1 MSDVR
6 SVRLNMEAT
15 TETPP
20 PKSHIGERKKLRFPD
35 GSVRWYRIAD
45 EIRKFQSSNEQ
56 KYFCLQK
63 LKYEDGDDEETR
75 FGYYIIGKKKR
86 MRGKWV
92 WGQYCPLLPK
102 GDFEEIIKLAIE
114 KGWITA

>member
-1 MSDVR
+1 M
-6 SVRLNMEAT
+6 N
-15 TETPP
+15 ETREPP
-20 PKSHIGERKKLRFPD
+20 PIRSHKDERKKLRFPD
-35 GSVRWYRIAD
+35 GTVRWYQIAD
-45 EIRKFQSSNEQ
+45 EITKFQTSNNQ

-63 LKYEDGDDEETR
+63 LKYDDSDDEEIR
-75 FGYYIIGKKKR
+75 FGYYIIGKKER

-102 GDFEEIIKLAIE
+102 ADFEEMIKLAIE

>member
-1 MSDVR
+1 MS
-6 SVRLNMEAT
+6 AT

-20 PKSHIGERKKLRFPD
+20 LKSHIGERKKLRFPD

-45 EIRKFQSSNEQ
+45 EITKVQSSNEQ

-63 LKYEDGDDEETR
+63 LNYEDGDDEEIR
-75 FGYYIIGKKKR
+75 FGYYIIGKKER
-86 MRGKWV
+86 MKGKWV

-102 GDFEEIIKLAIE
+102 RDFEEIIKLAIE
-114 KGWITA
+114 KHWIAV